1 MKTPRMNS
9 KIFLWLPCLAAA
21 TLSVSSLLAQPVAGD
36 LPQPVQF
43 ELGKSEFLAG
53 DRITIQ
59 QVRGTSNDIKVG
71 ETYSVDGTYE
81 LASHDE
87 ADLALYITTV
97 ENISTP
103 VDPRQHI
110 KVKQGSG
117 TFHLVATMSQDGY
130 LHVSFYP
137 AESGSVF
144 GGVYFGQGNRVLR
157 DWSQTAS
164 SPAFTSDPNRAIR
177 EYLGRPVPPPADL
190 DARYTKEGL
199 TNAIQT
205 AARNAGI
212 TVKGLA
218 IEDREFPFLV
228 GVTCTGSDFAKL
240 KAHLRK
246 LDGYDYSGSI
256 GNDVNHDGSDT
267 CNVFSLVPYPAYP
280 AGAGQS
286 IYHRLSLRQQMFY
299 EQIAGH

>member
-1 MKTPRMNS
+1 MKS
-9 KIFLWLPCLAAA
+9 KAFPWLPCLAAA
-21 TLSVSSLLAQPVAGD
+21 SLSATSLLAQPVAGD
-36 LPQPVQF
+36 LPQAVQF
-43 ELGKSEFLAG
+43 ELGKSEFPPG

-59 QVRGTSNDIKVG
+59 QVRGTSDSIKVG

-87 ADLALYITTV
+87 ADLALYVTTV
-97 ENISTP
+97 GDSGATP
-103 VDPRQHI
+103 VDPRQHV

-117 TFHLVATMSQDGY
+117 TFHLVTTMSQDGY

-137 AESGSVF
+137 AKSGDVF

-157 DWSQTAS
+157 DGAPSGS
-164 SPAFTSDPNRAIR
+164 SPAFASGPNRAIL

-199 TNAIQT
+199 TNAIQA

-212 TVKGLA
+212 TVKRVA
-218 IEDREFPFLV
+218 IDDREFPFLV
-228 GVTCTGSDFAKL
+228 GVTCGGSDFVKL
-240 KAHLRK
+240 KGQLRK
-246 LDGYDYSGSI
+246 MDGYDYSGSI
-256 GNDVNHDGSDT
+256 GNDVNRNGSDT
-267 CNVFSLVPYPAYP
+267 CNVFSLVPYQAYP
-280 AGAGQS
+280 AGTGQS